1 MPTAER
7 ACGICAAPLRSHQKR
22 YCSLACSGAARRGA
36 ANPRYNGGLCF
47 NRTLRRWVI
56 VCRDYSLYLFA
67 RAALEAKLGRQL
79 RADEVAHHL
88 NGDTA
93 DDRPENLE
101 AVTRADHIR
110 IHRAELMAGRK
121 AKHGY

>member
-1 MPTAER
+1 LPTER
-7 ACGICAAPLRSHQKR
+7 TCGICDAPLTRDQKR
-22 YCSLACSGAARRGA
+22 YCSIACSGASQRGA

-56 VCRDYSLYLFA
+56 FCRDQSLYLYA
-67 RAALEAKLGRQL
+67 RAVLEAHLGRRL

-110 IHRAELMAGRK
+110 IHHAELMAGRR